1 MLDKSFELEQGSFLY
16 SSGGGLFVLLG
27 LDYSYTD
34 VKNIKEF
41 LSKTNYLNEKSVAK
55 VLNRQKF
62 ICLYVCSIEMLD
74 DDAHIKK
81 GTIRKEL
88 NLKNLGLYKNNEI
101 Y

>member
-1 MLDKSFELEQGSFLY
+1 MLDKSFELEQGIFLY
-16 SSGGGLFVLLG
+16 SSGGGIFVLLG

-41 LSKTNYLNEKSVAK
+41 LSKTNYLNEKSAAK

-62 ICLYVCSIEMLD
+62 ICLLCSIEMLD
-74 DDAHIKK
+74 DDAHMKK

-88 NLKNLGLYKNNEI
+88 NLKI
-101 Y
+101 